1 MREHPARSDRTF
13 SSRLKLARSSLDL
26 SQAELAA
33 RAGLQPAAISHFEN
47 GQRRPSFENLRRLS
61 DALEVTT
68 DFLLGRVDEAKAVGQ
83 QEDRLHRNFS
93 ALSAD
98 YQAVAND
105 FVEMLAQRSTGGS
118 SPEPGTEGP

>member
-1 MREHPARSDRTF
+1 MVEDAAPSSDKFAT
-13 SSRLKLARSSLDL
+13 RLRLARASRRLN
-26 SQAELAA
+26 QAELAA

-93 ALSAD
+93 ALSTD
-98 YQAVAND
+98 YQAMAND
-105 FVEMLAQRSTGGS
+105 FVEMLVKRSTGGS
-118 SPEPGTEGP
+118 SPEPSTEEP